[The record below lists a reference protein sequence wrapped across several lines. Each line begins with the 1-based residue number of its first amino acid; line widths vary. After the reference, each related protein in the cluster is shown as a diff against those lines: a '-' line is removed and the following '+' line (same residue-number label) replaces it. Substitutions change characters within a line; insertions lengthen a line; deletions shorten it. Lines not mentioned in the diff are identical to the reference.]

1 MVSNSAVGI
10 WIRPHFPLPPK
21 LGPLAD
27 SMKLDPDNLQ
37 NVITSLDNLSKVAD
51 TVLGTDRFISGT
63 DKQLQEQLKQLHVT
77 LLNLKVV
84 TTYAKALLETLAQK
98 PNRIIFS
105 GKPATLTP
113 ESEIMKSSKPV
124 PAKKP

>member
-1 MVSNSAVGI
+1 
-10 WIRPHFPLPPK
+10 
-21 LGPLAD
+21 
-27 SMKLDPDNLQ
+27 MKLDPDNLQ

-51 TVLGTDRFISGT
+51 TVLGTADRFIGGT
-63 DKQLQEQLKQLHVT
+63 DKQLQEQLHVT

>member
-1 MVSNSAVGI
+1 
-10 WIRPHFPLPPK
+10 
-21 LGPLAD
+21 
-27 SMKLDPDNLQ
+27 MKLDPDNLQ

-105 GKPATLTP
+105 GKRATLTP

>member
-1 MVSNSAVGI
+1 
-10 WIRPHFPLPPK
+10 
-21 LGPLAD
+21 
-27 SMKLDPDNLQ
+27 MKLDPDNLQ

-51 TVLGTDRFISGT
+51 TVLGTDRFISGM

>member
-1 MVSNSAVGI
+1 
-10 WIRPHFPLPPK
+10 
-21 LGPLAD
+21 
-27 SMKLDPDNLQ
+27 MKLDPDNLQ

-51 TVLGTDRFISGT
+51 TVLGTADRFIGGT
-63 DKQLQEQLKQLHVT
+63 DKQLQEQLHVT

-105 GKPATLTP
+105 GKPATLT
-113 ESEIMKSSKPV
+113 SEAEILKSSKPM
-124 PAKKP
+124 PARKP

>member
-1 MVSNSAVGI
+1 
-10 WIRPHFPLPPK
+10 
-21 LGPLAD
+21 
-27 SMKLDPDNLQ
+27 
-37 NVITSLDNLSKVAD
+37 
-51 TVLGTDRFISGT
+51 
-63 DKQLQEQLKQLHVT
+63 LKQLHVT

-113 ESEIMKSSKPV
+113 ESEIMKSSKPM
-124 PAKKP
+124 PARKP

>member
-1 MVSNSAVGI
+1 
-10 WIRPHFPLPPK
+10 
-21 LGPLAD
+21 AD
-27 SMKLDPDNLQ
+27 PMKLDDDNLQ
-37 NVITSLDNLSKVAD
+37 KLFTNFDNVGKGAD
-51 TVLGTDRFISGT
+51 TVLGTADHFISGT
-63 DKQLQEQLKQLHVT
+63 DKQRQEQLKQLHVT
-77 LLNLKVV
+77 LLNFKVV

-113 ESEIMKSSKPV
+113 ESEILKSSKPM

>member
-1 MVSNSAVGI
+1 YLT
-10 WIRPHFPLPPK
+10 RCTPK
-21 LGPLAD
+21 LGPLAN
-27 SMKLDPDNLQ
+27 SMKLDADNLQ
-37 NVITSLDNLSKVAD
+37 NLITNFDTVGKGAD
-51 TVLGTDRFISGT
+51 TVLGTADHFISGT
-63 DKQLQEQLKQLHVT
+63 DKQLQEQLKQLRVT